1 MLKCIV
7 KTTGQFMLLTRNGP
21 IKVGVATV
29 VEKDEFVFSRI
40 RNGDLELLADNLPES
55 VTQEALLS
63 AGSVE
68 LLMESLK
75 KPANTQ
81 ETNPKTSKK
90 KAV

>member
-1 MLKCIV
+1 
-7 KTTGQFMLLTRNGP
+7 MLLTRNGP

-55 VTQEALLS
+55 VTQEDLNT
-63 AGSVE
+63 AGSVAV
-68 LLMESLK
+68 LVESLK
-75 KPANTQ
+75 KPVEPVAT
-81 ETNPKTSKK
+81 PKTSKK